1 MKQFLF
7 LATLVVALMS
17 CSKTNTA
24 QNVMPQA
31 NENTD
36 TISVDK
42 YEIDSTY
49 WIQYSDGS
57 HLRAIDTLFIREL
70 QEAVAKGD
78 KKHVA
83 GMISYPFERSYPLKP
98 IANESEFIANYNSLL
113 PAHIRERIIQ
123 STLDD
128 WSFEGSFDGWHGTTL
143 DNGLL
148 WFTDFDIGTKIRCIN
163 YDDKQQLQKLI
174 DQERKWIGFNQDES
188 PSFCFL
194 AHDSSLVAYVT
205 YNHNVFGYYVRLY
218 HRGDSFKH
226 PYINTI
232 CKQDHGGSAGNIFL
246 SALVDSL
253 LIEVWYCF
261 DECEIDH
268 GCSFAVVDNLPQ
280 EELDYYPADS
290 VVEMTPVYL
299 RDIVKWWGK

>member
-1 MKQFLF
+1 
-7 LATLVVALMS
+7 
-17 CSKTNTA
+17 
-24 QNVMPQA
+24 
-31 NENTD
+31 
-36 TISVDK
+36 SVDK

-57 HLRAIDTLFIREL
+57 HLRAVDTFFIREL
-70 QEAVAKGD
+70 QTAVAKGD
-78 KKHVA
+78 KKSVA

-123 STLDD
+123 SALTD
-128 WSFEGSFDGWHGTTL
+128 WTTVGWRGTML

-148 WFTDFDIGTKIRCIN
+148 WFTDFDKGTKISRIN
-163 YDDKQQLQKLI
+163 YDDKQQQQILI
-174 DQERKWIGFNQDES
+174 DQERKWIGFNQNES

-205 YNHNVFGYYVRLY
+205 YDHDGFGYRVRLY

-232 CKQDHGGSAGNIFL
+232 CKQGDGGTARNIYL

-253 LIEVWYCF
+253 WIEVWYCF
-261 DECEIDH
+261 DSDLVGINY
-268 GCSFAVVDNLPQ
+268 GCSFAVVDKNLPQ

-299 RDIVKWWGK
+299 RDIVRWW

>member
-24 QNVMPQA
+24 QNVMPQT

-42 YEIDSTY
+42 YEIDSTF
-49 WIQYSDGS
+49 WIKRSNGS
-57 HLRAIDTLFIREL
+57 CLRAIDTFFIREL
-70 QEAVAKGD
+70 QEAVAVGD

-83 GMISYPFERSYPLKP
+83 KLINYPFERGYPLKP
-98 IANESEFIANYNSLL
+98 IMDEAEFIANYDRLL
-113 PAHIRERIIQ
+113 PIHIRERIIQ

-128 WSFEGSFDGWHGTTL
+128 WAFWGWRGTRL
-143 DNGLL
+143 DDGLL
-148 WFTDFDIGTKIRCIN
+148 LFSEDYKIYRIDY
-163 YDDKQQLQKLI
+163 YDRQQSQKLV
-174 DQERKWIGFNQDES
+174 DQERKWIGFSKNES

-194 AHDSSLVAYVT
+194 AHDSSLVAYAT
-205 YNHNVFGYYVRLY
+205 YDYDGYSYRVRMY

-232 CKQDHGGSAGNIFL
+232 CEQEYGGTVGNIFL

-253 LIEVWYCF
+253 MINVWYCF
-261 DECEIDH
+261 DSDLLGINH
-268 GCSFAVVDNLPQ
+268 GCSFAVVDKNLPQ
-280 EELDYYPADS
+280 EKLDYYPADS

>member
-7 LATLVVALMS
+7 LVTLVVALMG
-17 CSKTNTA
+17 CNKTNTSQA
-24 QNVMPQA
+24 TSQA

-57 HLRAIDTLFIREL
+57 HLRAIDTFFIREL

-123 STLDD
+123 SALTD
-128 WSFEGSFDGWHGTTL
+128 WTTVGWRGTVL

-148 WFTDFDIGTKIRCIN
+148 WFTDFDIGTKIRCIY
-163 YDDKQQLQKLI
+163 YDDKQQQQILI
-174 DQERKWIGFNQDES
+174 DQERKWIGFNQNES

-205 YNHNVFGYYVRLY
+205 YDSTANDWYNYRVRMY
-218 HRGDSFKH
+218 HQGDSFKS

-232 CKQDHGGSAGNIFL
+232 CKQDNGGSAGNIGL

-261 DECEIDH
+261 GECEIDY
-268 GCSFAVVDNLPQ
+268 GCGFAVVDKNLPQ